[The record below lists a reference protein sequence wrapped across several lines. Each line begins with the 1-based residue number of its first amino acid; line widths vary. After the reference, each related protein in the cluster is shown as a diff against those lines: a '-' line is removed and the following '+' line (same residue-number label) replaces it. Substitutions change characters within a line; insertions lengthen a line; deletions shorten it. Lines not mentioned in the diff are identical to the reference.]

1 VLQRHL
7 DLVPLLQQFIVSP
20 DPPIRLWCTD
30 PFSFNNVLHPSP
42 TLAAAW
48 YTPLAVGGIVLA
60 IVGGLILHI
69 VSSYILLLASGL
81 GFLLCTLILSLIPL
95 QPFDLAPSDSY
106 KVYWSYVFPAMCS
119 GTIGINIMLNVT
131 NVFCTS
137 AVSKKDQALI
147 GGIINSLSY
156 LGAAFWLGLSD
167 AAISVT
173 RSLKTE
179 KLGEQEQY
187 KIGFWMAAGLAIVA
201 LCLSSTARIGS
212 ASAKAVGE
220 EEVVD
225 EKGGDMRAN

>member
-1 VLQRHL
+1 
-7 DLVPLLQQFIVSP
+7 
-20 DPPIRLWCTD
+20 
-30 PFSFNNVLHPSP
+30 
-42 TLAAAW
+42 
-48 YTPLAVGGIVLA
+48 
-60 IVGGLILHI
+60 
-69 VSSYILLLASGL
+69 
-81 GFLLCTLILSLIPL
+81 
-95 QPFDLAPSDSY
+95 
-106 KVYWSYVFPAMCS
+106 MCS

-173 RSLKTE
+173 RSLRTE

-212 ASAKAVGE
+212 ASAKTADE
-220 EEVVD
+220 EVD
-225 EKGGDMRAN
+225 EKGGETRAN